1 MTKPLC
7 DTCLV
12 IVAMDCLTKF
22 AKVWAL
28 KTSIKECVVW
38 FFYERMSSELELL
51 LKWFLIVCFKSWVI
65 FVGYLAIKHS
75 ITTPYMHS
83 ANGLVKHWFWVE
95 GLGFNI
101 EMLILGIK
109 FRIDLGKDVMAYWVK
124 YVVTLDLSLWHE
136 WLRKM
141 SWDLYTLLQV

>member
-1 MTKPLC
+1 MKSKHFIFVHQHKERNGSWFMCLSLYVLRINKIFMTKPLC

-22 AKVWAL
+22 AKLWAL

-38 FFYERMSSELELL
+38 FIYERMSWELELL
-51 LKWFLIVCFKSWVI
+51 LKWFLIVSFKSWMI

-83 ANGLVKHWFWVE
+83 ANGLVKHMNKTLCSRLWKEDVWINVWV
-95 GLGFNI
+95 
-101 EMLILGIK
+101 
-109 FRIDLGKDVMAYWVK
+109 
-124 YVVTLDLSLWHE
+124 
-136 WLRKM
+136 WL
-141 SWDLYTLLQV
+141 